1 MKPSAIPRLNVSCR
15 LEAYSAMMQEYI
27 DAILED
33 REPSVTGK
41 DGRAAVELCL
51 AGLQS
56 AREEIPVQLRS

>member
-1 MKPSAIPRLNVSCR
+1 
-15 LEAYSAMMQEYI
+15 MMQEYI

-33 REPSVTGK
+33 CEPSVTGK

-56 AREEIPVQLRS
+56 VREESPVQLRS